1 MVLCII
7 KQILPVE
14 IIEIIRTKFPVTAVT
29 TYVNVGFLFG
39 FFGIMPYMQMARI
52 SNVLTYLSH
61 SVTVTQLVRIQSWGK
76 CGFNMSAIPTP

>member
-1 MVLCII
+1 MYHKTNPPSRDNRDNPNKVSRYRCNDLC
-7 KQILPVE
+7 KCRVRLRVF
-14 IIEIIRTKFPVTAVT
+14 RNHA
-29 TYVNVGFLFG
+29 LHA
-39 FFGIMPYMQMARI
+39 MARI